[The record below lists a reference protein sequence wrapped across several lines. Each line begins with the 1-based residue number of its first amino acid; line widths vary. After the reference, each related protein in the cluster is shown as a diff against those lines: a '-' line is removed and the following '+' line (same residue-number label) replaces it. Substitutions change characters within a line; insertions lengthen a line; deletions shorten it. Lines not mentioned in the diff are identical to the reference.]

1 MFCPKCG
8 NKIQQNQKSCTKCGY
23 KIDDSKNVVTN
34 NITDVS
40 EETSTQ
46 VSHTNTFI
54 KKVIG
59 NKKLLIVLGVV
70 VVLII
75 GIIVTIA
82 LVSGE
87 VSDKNSNNDIS
98 GQSSSEYVDFDN
110 TEPQKLKDKDVI
122 AFISSVSDIS
132 GGVAEATLE
141 TEDGKSYNAIIDI
154 DGNVRYICDK
164 SEKIIYAPKSEND
177 IGCAGSEN
185 SSTYKLINAK
195 GEVIKT
201 CDGSEFDEFV
211 AFGNGYALVHKYQAT
226 IDSEAHLYGVINNKG
241 EWTVKLTDYG
251 QEPFRGYSDQYSN
264 DDDIWADYI
273 GSNIFDIRVGYSNN
287 EHMLLNATNGKAF
300 WVYVGF
306 SGYEDYD
313 GNISFEDGEHYFICN
328 MGGTYYHAFVSDI
341 PLRANGK
348 IDGDF
353 LEDKKDLYRTSHD
366 FVLYPDGTWK
376 SIMEYPENGYEGIT
390 SDYPAMNGYEKA
402 GDKWTKVEGDYIT
415 IYDYDTKTS
424 AQFTDYKSSVVSGM
438 EFEGD
443 YSMVRIGGVDQ
454 KSYFTI
460 IDSKGTMQFDPIMY
474 GESSPKYSSGKVVYQ
489 NTSGQYIIADTSG
502 KIISENLNFDY
513 INGFNGDIAE
523 ASKDG
528 KICFINSKGEV
539 LLYEIKLPS
548 NIS

>member
-8 NKIQQNQKSCTKCGY
+8 NKIQQNQKSCAKCGY
-23 KIDDSKNVVTN
+23 KIDDSQNIVTN

-40 EETSTQ
+40 EETSTK
-46 VSHTNTFI
+46 VPHTNTFI

-82 LVSGE
+82 LASGE
-87 VSDKNSNNDIS
+87 GNDKNSNNDIS
-98 GQSSSEYVDFDN
+98 GQGSSEYVDFDN
-110 TEPQKLKDKDVI
+110 TAETKKLKNKDVI

-141 TEDGKSYNAIIDI
+141 TENGKSYNAIIDI
-154 DGNVRYICDK
+154 DGNVRYICDE
-164 SEKIIYAPKSEND
+164 SENFIYTPKSESD
-177 IGCAGSEN
+177 IGCICSEN

-195 GEVIKT
+195 GEVIKI
-201 CDGSEFDEFV
+201 CDGSEFDQLV
-211 AFGNGYALVHKYQAT
+211 AFGNGYALAYKYEGT
-226 IDSEAHLYGVINNKG
+226 IDSEKHLYGLINNRG
-241 EWTVKLTDYG
+241 DWTVQLTDYG
-251 QEPFRGYSDQYSN
+251 FGQQFYSN
-264 DDDIWADYI
+264 SDMRHDYNSVVRENYI
-273 GSNIFDIRVGYSNN
+273 GSDIFDISGNFIVE
-287 EHMLLNATNGKAF
+287 EHMLLNAATGKVF
-300 WVYVGF
+300 WAYF
-306 SGYEDYD
+306 NLSGDAESLSFKD
-313 GNISFEDGEHYFICN
+313 GDV
-328 MGGTYYHAFVSDI
+328 FVSSQ
-341 PLRANGK
+341 PLRVSGKLAGGGVRWGDIFIENGDSFIK
-348 IDGDF
+348 YLDLFETTYDF
-353 LEDKKDLYRTSHD
+353 A
-366 FVLYPDGTWK
+366 LYPDGTWET
-376 SIMEYPENGYEGIT
+376 I

-443 YSMVRIGGVDQ
+443 YSMVKIGGVDQ